1 MFFGFFIIMVFI
13 IIIVTCLSSG
23 LFVVR
28 EQNVAII
35 ERLGKYNRVARSG
48 LNFKIPI
55 IEKVA
60 TRLDLRV
67 LQGDMEVENK
77 TKDNVFVSM
86 SIAVQYKVDNLNVFK
101 AFYGLDEPSSQMAS
115 YIEDAIRA
123 AVPKLS
129 LDEVFE
135 KKDEIA
141 LDIQETVAE
150 EMKAYGYIIVKTLIT
165 SVEPAQIVRDS
176 MNDINAAQRKRMA
189 AKELAE
195 AKKIEIVTAAEAEA
209 EKARLNGRGIAN
221 QRAEIVNGL
230 SESIQGLK
238 KENSSLTESQ
248 IMGILLT
255 NQYLDTLDNFAKNGN
270 QVIFLPGGADGVNMM
285 REQITSSIIA
295 GRKIVKPPVHDDKN
309 TK

>member
-1 MFFGFFIIMVFI
+1 MFFGFFIIIVFI
-13 IIIVTCLSSG
+13 IIIVTCLPSG

-77 TKDNVFVSM
+77 TKDNVFVNM

-150 EMKAYGYIIVKTLIT
+150 EMKTYGYIIVKTLIT

-209 EKARLNGRGIAN
+209 EKARLNGLGIAN

-295 GRKIVKPPVHDDKN
+295 GRKIVKPPVYDDKN

>member
-1 MFFGFFIIMVFI
+1 MFFGFFIIIVFI
-13 IIIVTCLSSG
+13 IIIVTCLPSG

-77 TKDNVFVSM
+77 TKDNVFVNM
-86 SIAVQYKVDNLNVFK
+86 SIAVQYKVDSLNVFK

-176 MNDINAAQRKRMA
+176 MNDINATQRKRMA
-189 AKELAE
+189 AKKLAE

-209 EKARLNGRGIAN
+209 EKARLNGLGIAN

-230 SESIQGLK
+230 SESIVPISTDK
-238 KENSSLTESQ
+238 YVSLFK
-248 IMGILLT
+248 LF
-255 NQYLDTLDNFAKNGN
+255 NY
-270 QVIFLPGGADGVNMM
+270 
-285 REQITSSIIA
+285 II
-295 GRKIVKPPVHDDKN
+295 R
-309 TK
+309 

>member
-1 MFFGFFIIMVFI
+1 MFFGFFIIIVFI
-13 IIIVTCLSSG
+13 IIIVTCLPSG

-77 TKDNVFVSM
+77 TKDNVFVNM

-209 EKARLNGRGIAN
+209 EKARLNGLGIAN

-230 SESIQGLK
+230 SESIVPISIDKYVGLFK
-238 KENSSLTESQ
+238 LFN
-248 IMGILLT
+248 
-255 NQYLDTLDNFAKNGN
+255 Y
-270 QVIFLPGGADGVNMM
+270 
-285 REQITSSIIA
+285 IIQ
-295 GRKIVKPPVHDDKN
+295 
-309 TK
+309 

>member
-1 MFFGFFIIMVFI
+1 
-13 IIIVTCLSSG
+13 
-23 LFVVR
+23 
-28 EQNVAII
+28 
-35 ERLGKYNRVARSG
+35 
-48 LNFKIPI
+48 
-55 IEKVA
+55 
-60 TRLDLRV
+60 
-67 LQGDMEVENK
+67 MEVENK
-77 TKDNVFVSM
+77 TKDNVFVNM

-135 KKDEIA
+135 KKDETA

-150 EMKAYGYIIVKTLIT
+150 EMKTYGYIIVKTLIT

-209 EKARLNGRGIAN
+209 EKARLNGLGIAN

>member
-1 MFFGFFIIMVFI
+1 MFFGFFIIIVFI
-13 IIIVTCLSSG
+13 IIIVTCLPSG

-77 TKDNVFVSM
+77 TKDNVFVNM

-150 EMKAYGYIIVKTLIT
+150 EMKTYGYIIVKTLIT

-209 EKARLNGRGIAN
+209 EKARLNGLGIAN

-295 GRKIVKPPVHDDKN
+295 GRKIVKPLVHDDKN